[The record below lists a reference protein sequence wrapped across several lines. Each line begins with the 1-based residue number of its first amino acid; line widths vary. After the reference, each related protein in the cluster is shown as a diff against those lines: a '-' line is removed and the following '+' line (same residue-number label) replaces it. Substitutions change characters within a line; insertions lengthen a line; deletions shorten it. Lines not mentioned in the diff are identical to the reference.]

1 MRTPLIV
8 VMLLS
13 AVFVAAVAQE
23 PQVQLDVRYD
33 ATSRVLEGV
42 YELRYV
48 PESETTYFTLLANL
62 DAQANPYLSARA
74 QDAVYPLGFEPSR
87 ISILSVERVAE
98 NGDTALPYRLL
109 ALPPAWQ
116 TYSLDETV
124 LAVDVTPR
132 VDGSSVTLRCR
143 FITEI
148 PRTTRGDGGITDGI
162 LTWRFGWF
170 PTLLPESSQIVEQDG
185 VIGYAARDTFPLVF
199 PWTRLSAT
207 FSFPAELSLITGAD
221 SAETLPGDDEAVR
234 TVAVDN
240 ATPSRSL
247 AFTLGGSYERYRL
260 EGTTTV
266 EVFYLPTHERQARI
280 LATLALEIVADY
292 SGRYGSY
299 PRTSLTLVE
308 NPSSEGQ
315 AFAADGIVWLSSRFF
330 THQDVLFPG
339 ALSRVTEYVLAHEI
353 AHQWVGLGTG
363 IDLDAEAWL
372 SEGLAQYLSVRY
384 FENRYGASEPNL
396 FGEQMPGVVREIV
409 EQQWGFLNLR
419 EHFIELPYLQTLHAG
434 FDEALI
440 QPTEHVQFGNADTV
454 RLYDKGYLV
463 ARALAAK
470 IGTHAFER
478 ALTQAITDRRA
489 DLLDARD
496 LQAALESTS
505 GLSLTEFF
513 DHWVFGAGT
522 ADYAVSILERAAE
535 NGVHT
540 TRVLVTRDG
549 GVAQDVD
556 VQATMRS
563 EGTVRLTWDGAESSA
578 VLEFTTPSRVIEV
591 TIDPDHVLP
600 DVDRLNNHAP
610 VRVIGAVS
618 SNVFPLDAYVL
629 APDESTGGASFFH
642 LDRLRV
648 SVTQTTADASVKVG
662 RAHQIAIHASFA
674 SPQLA
679 GSLAYTFTGFD
690 QPETGSAA
698 TVWQSA
704 YTLTVAVE
712 RHADEDSFFTVAL
725 QATDLSS
732 VSDMGTRSFQLRIA
746 PRGAVQLGISLH
758 EEWRLVP
765 SVYLLFDGRVGG
777 SSGDVPSSLQYAVS
791 ELRSIPIPHAPQMG
805 AAKLSLEL
813 PGSGP
818 LPYSLLHLAMLDD
831 VRSRLFVT
839 VGGGWTSLDEFG
851 TTSVSV
857 EAGMEQILELST
869 LGGLLSLT
877 ARVGIATPV
886 VGDGA
891 TTLYGSISF

>member
-13 AVFVAAVAQE
+13 AVALAVSAQE

-33 ATSRVLEGV
+33 AESRVLEGV
-42 YELRYV
+42 YELRYT

-62 DAQANPYLSARA
+62 DSDANPYLSARA
-74 QDAVYPLGFEPSR
+74 QDAVYPFGFEPSR

-98 NGDTALPYRLL
+98 DGTTALPYRLL

-116 TYSLDETV
+116 TYSLSDTV
-124 LAVDVTPR
+124 LAVDVPPPA
-132 VDGSSVTLRCR
+132 DGSTVTVRCQ

-148 PRTTRGDGGITDGI
+148 PRTTRGDGAITDEI

-170 PTLLPESSQIVEQDG
+170 PMLLPDSSHIVERDG
-185 VIGYAARDTFPLVF
+185 VIGYAERDAFPLVF
-199 PWTRLSAT
+199 PWTQLSAT
-207 FSFPAELSLITGAD
+207 FSFPADLSLMTGAD
-221 SAETLPGDDEAVR
+221 TAETLPGDDEAVC
-234 TVAVDN
+234 TVAVSN
-240 ATPSRSL
+240 VAPSRSL
-247 AFTLGGSYERYRL
+247 AFTLGATYESYRL
-260 EGTTTV
+260 EGVTTV
-266 EVFYLPTHERQARI
+266 EVFYLPAHERQARV

-292 SGRYGSY
+292 RTRYGTY
-299 PRTSLTLVE
+299 PRTSLTIVE

-330 THQDVLFPG
+330 THQDILFPG
-339 ALSRVTEYVLAHEI
+339 ALGRVTEYVLAHEI

-384 FENRYGASEPNL
+384 FEDRYGASEPNL
-396 FGEQMPGVVREIV
+396 FGEQVPGIVREIV
-409 EQQWGFLNLR
+409 EQQWGFFNLR
-419 EHFIELPYLQTLHAG
+419 EHFIELPYLQTLRAG
-434 FDEALI
+434 FDEPLI

-470 IGTHAFER
+470 VGTDAFER
-478 ALTQAITDRRA
+478 ALTQAIAERRA

-496 LQAALESTS
+496 LQTALESAS
-505 GLSLTEFF
+505 GLSLAEFF

-522 ADYAVSILERAAE
+522 ADYAISILERTVQD
-535 NGVHT
+535 GVHT
-540 TRVLVTRDG
+540 TRVLLTRDG
-549 GVAQDVD
+549 GVAQPVD
-556 VQATMRS
+556 VRATMRS
-563 EGTVRLTWDGAESSA
+563 EGTAHLTWDGADASA
-578 VLEFTTPSRVIEV
+578 VLEFTTPSKVVEV

-610 VRVIGAVS
+610 VRVVGAVS

-629 APDESTGGASFFH
+629 APDESTGGATFFH

-648 SVTQTTADASVKVG
+648 SVTQTSADASVKIG
-662 RAHQIAIHASFA
+662 RAHQIGIHASFA

-679 GSLAYTFTGFD
+679 GSLAYTYTGFD

-698 TVWQSA
+698 TYWASA
-704 YTLTVAVE
+704 YTLTVALE
-712 RHADEDSFFTVAL
+712 RHAADDGFFTAAL
-725 QATDLSS
+725 RATDLPS
-732 VSDMGTRSFQLRIA
+732 VSAMGTRSFQLRIA
-746 PRGAVQLGISLH
+746 PQGAVQLEVSLH
-758 EEWRLVP
+758 EEWRLFP
-765 SVYLLFDGRVGG
+765 TVYLLLDGRVGT
-777 SSGDVPSSLQYAVS
+777 SSGDVPSSLRYTVS
-791 ELRSIPIPHAPQMG
+791 ELRSIAIPRALQMG

-813 PGSGP
+813 PGGGP
-818 LPYSLLHLAMLDD
+818 LPYSLLHLAMVDE

-839 VGGGWTSLDEFG
+839 AGGGWTSLDEFG